1 MLLLAGFGCG
11 FIFGW
16 GLLISGMVKPEKV
29 LGFLDIFGAWD
40 ASLAV
45 VMAAALAVSSAGFL
59 FASRY
64 PPLLA
69 PHGQSPSK
77 RAIDASLIVGSA
89 LFGAGWGLVG
99 LCPGPAIEN
108 LATLSPRVIVFVIAV
123 AAGMALHD
131 AWQRRQPA
139 APRVAFP
146 RSRMDRLAEHAIRC
160 GWLPSHPEG
169 GTEFKMANLPIGDD
183 GSIHLIARARAVR
196 GSVP

>member
-40 ASLAV
+40 PSLAV

-59 FASRY
+59 FAARC

-69 PHGQSPSK
+69 PHGQSPNK
-77 RAIDASLIVGSA
+77 RAIDAPLIVGSA
-89 LFGAGWGLVG
+89 LFGAGWGVVG

-108 LATLSPRVIVFVIAV
+108 LATLSPRVIVFVIAM

-131 AWQRRQPA
+131 AWQRGQIA
-139 APRVAFP
+139 APGTSLAP
-146 RSRMDRLAEHAIRC
+146 TMD
-160 GWLPSHPEG
+160 G
-169 GTEFKMANLPIGDD
+169 
-183 GSIHLIARARAVR
+183 
-196 GSVP
+196 